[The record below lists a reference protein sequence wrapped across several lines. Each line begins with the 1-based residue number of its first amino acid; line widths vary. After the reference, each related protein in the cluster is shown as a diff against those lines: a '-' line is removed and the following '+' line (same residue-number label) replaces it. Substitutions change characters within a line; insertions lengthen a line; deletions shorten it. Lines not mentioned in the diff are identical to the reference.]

1 MLRRRSGRP
10 AGAGTRDQ
18 RPREPGH
25 DKAQL
30 ARRYETVVAE
40 DLYVTGMLANKRL
53 ARAVADQGFG
63 TARRMLAYKTAWHG
77 GKLVTVDRWYPS
89 SKTCSRCGKR
99 KPSLTLSERTFYC
112 GMCGLVLDRDINA
125 AINLLHFAPGTAS
138 GAGNRS
144 R

>member
-1 MLRRRSGRP
+1 MAATAPACGRSPTAPCSSSPQPCLRDISRMLRRRSGRP

-77 GKLVTVDRWYPS
+77 RQLGTVAGRYPPP
-89 SKTCSRCGKR
+89 KTCTARLKR
-99 KPSLTLSERTFYC
+99 KPNPTLSARTVRC
-112 GMCGLVLDRDINA
+112 
-125 AINLLHFAPGTAS
+125 
-138 GAGNRS
+138 
-144 R
+144 